1 MPLRRTTMSATTVI
15 STMKV
20 LNKKKLA
27 VIIGMLLLLGLLQT
41 AMAEDRLKLDETNI
55 QGASELPKVLYIV
68 PWKKAEIGD
77 KPVKVNRLVDEVL
90 SPVDRDVLNREI
102 RFYEQSEAQQ
112 Q

>member
-1 MPLRRTTMSATTVI
+1 MSTIT
-15 STMKV
+15 V
-20 LNKKKLA
+20 LNLKKVTAIL
-27 VIIGMLLLLGLLQT
+27 GLLLLLGLLQS
-41 AMAEDRLKLDETNI
+41 AIAEDRLQLDETNI

>member
-1 MPLRRTTMSATTVI
+1 MITSTV
-15 STMKV
+15 TVMRKV
-20 LNKKKLA
+20 ASLL
-27 VIIGMLLLLGLLQT
+27 GMALLLAWMQPAT
-41 AMAEDRLKLDETNI
+41 AEDRLQLDETNI
-55 QGASELPKVLYIV
+55 QGACELPKVLYIV